1 MIKVINME
9 QISDLKV
16 RAEAIKL
23 LEENKREKSSEPWDK
38 DFLEDRQNQLK
49 NKTIIK
55 STSSKLK
62 ALILQKIP
70 L

>member
-1 MIKVINME
+1 ME

-16 RAEAIKL
+16 RAKAIKL

-55 STSSKLK
+55 RTSSKLK

>member
-16 RAEAIKL
+16 RAKAIKL

-55 STSSKLK
+55 RTSSKLK

>member
-1 MIKVINME
+1 ME

-16 RAEAIKL
+16 RAKAIKL

-38 DFLEDRQNQLK
+38 DFLEDRENQLK

-55 STSSKLK
+55 RTSSKLK